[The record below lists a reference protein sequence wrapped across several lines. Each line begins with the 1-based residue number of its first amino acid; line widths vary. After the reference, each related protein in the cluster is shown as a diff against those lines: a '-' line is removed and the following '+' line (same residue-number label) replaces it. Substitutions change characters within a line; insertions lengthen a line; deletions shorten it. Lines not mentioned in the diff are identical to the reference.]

1 MRRQRHCRQH
11 HQELR
16 HSRYTNV
23 VAEQVEINGIVI
35 DIHVYDTAS
44 SAPVTPGATSR
55 RRRATCIAY
64 LIGYAEQIDF
74 NGYGYFYCY
83 GVVIDSCTEFVSVR
97 LRRTKAEVRGAV
109 LSGSLAR
116 ASE

>member
-1 MRRQRHCRQH
+1 MQRQPHCRQH
-11 HQELR
+11 HR
-16 HSRYTNV
+16 YCATHRYTIV
-23 VAEQVEINGIVI
+23 VAEQVETNGI

-44 SAPVTPGATSR
+44 SAPVTPGATPR
-55 RRRATCIAY
+55 RRTATCIAY
-64 LIGYAEQIDF
+64 LIEYAEQIDF

-83 GVVIDSCTEFVSVR
+83 GFVIDSCTEFISVR

-116 ASE
+116 ALE